1 MTPSVIS
8 KISSRPTVAIMAALL
23 ALPLLAPA
31 ATRSQQGTTEEG
43 LRAALSR
50 EVRRAAHV
58 SRRLGV
64 VVYRLDDGQEVYSHH
79 GDRLL
84 IPASNVKLF
93 TTAAA
98 LEELGPGYF
107 FTTRVYQR
115 GPIIAG
121 VLHGDLAVVGGGDP
135 TISGREYY
143 GDSFAVFHQWA
154 KHLESEGVREIG
166 GDVHLVTGFFEPRM
180 VHPDWP
186 VDQRA
191 HWYEAPI
198 SSLALDDNCFLV
210 RVEPGARPGARGW
223 VEIKPRIPGFFRVTN
238 RVRTSR
244 SRWAQRINIVRPAV
258 GRDVEVSGRLW
269 VGAPPSDQWVAVN
282 DPIAYF
288 GAGLREALHEE
299 GIGIKGRM
307 RAVRRLEGAE
317 WKLLAVHRTDLV
329 TVIDVTNKHSQN
341 FFAECTL
348 KTLGAERCSEGS
360 WRGGLRAIAEFL
372 LRIGIRPGS
381 YHQADG
387 SGMSRNNRFSPN
399 QVATLLRFMYFH
411 RYGRVFMRSLP
422 YGGEAD
428 LHWRERLADPP
439 YRGNV
444 LAKTGT
450 LDGVSALS
458 GYAKAR
464 SGTLYVF
471 SIIGNRT
478 RANYLEKD
486 AEDAIVRGL
495 IDHG

>member
-1 MTPSVIS
+1 
-8 KISSRPTVAIMAALL
+8 MA
-23 ALPLLAPA
+23 
-31 ATRSQQGTTEEG
+31 
-43 LRAALSR
+43 
-50 EVRRAAHV
+50 
-58 SRRLGV
+58 
-64 VVYRLDDGQEVYSHH
+64 VYRLDDGAEVFSYHP
-79 GDRLL
+79 DRLL

-98 LEELGPGYF
+98 LEDLGPGYF

-135 TISGREYY
+135 MISGREYY
-143 GDSFAVFHQWA
+143 GDSFAVFRQWA
-154 KHLESEGVREIG
+154 AALKREGVREIG
-166 GDVHLVTGFFEPRM
+166 GDLQLVTGFFEPRM

-186 VDQRA
+186 EDQRA
-191 HWYEAPI
+191 HWYEAPV

-223 VEIKPRIPGFFRVTN
+223 VEIEPRIPGFFQVSN

-244 SRWAQRINIVRPAV
+244 SRRRQRINIVRPAI
-258 GRDVEVSGRLW
+258 GREVEVSGRLW
-269 VGAPPSDQWVAVN
+269 TGAPNSEQWVAVN
-282 DPIAYF
+282 DPFAYF

-299 GIGIKGRM
+299 GIEVKGEPRP
-307 RAVRRLEGAE
+307 VRRLEGPE
-317 WKLLAVHRTDLV
+317 WKLLTVHRTDLV

-348 KTLGAERCSEGS
+348 KTLGAERCGEGS
-360 WRGGLRAIAEFL
+360 WRAGLRAVGEFL
-372 LRIGIRPGS
+372 SRVGISAGS

-387 SGMSRNNRFSPN
+387 SGMSRNNRFSPH
-399 QVATLLRFMYFH
+399 QVTTLLRYMYFH
-411 RYGRVFMRSLP
+411 RNGKVFMRSLP
-422 YGGEAD
+422 YGGEED

-464 SGTLYVF
+464 SGALYVF
-471 SIIGNRT
+471 SIIGNHT

-486 AEDAIVRGL
+486 AEDAIVRAL